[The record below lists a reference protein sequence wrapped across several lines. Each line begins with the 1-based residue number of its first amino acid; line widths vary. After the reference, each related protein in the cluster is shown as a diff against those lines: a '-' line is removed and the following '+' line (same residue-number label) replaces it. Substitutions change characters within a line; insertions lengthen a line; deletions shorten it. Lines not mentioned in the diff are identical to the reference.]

1 MQFAIGNSQF
11 DKPDTGI
18 GKRATGNGHVPPL
31 PNIPAMNIAVCVK
44 QIPDPATPYRLDP
57 ATHLVVRPDEQ
68 VLDDTDRYGIEVGLQ
83 LAAATDGSV
92 VLVSMC
98 PAGNL
103 QGIRQ
108 ALAMGADKAVVVS
121 DPALRGSGALVTAR
135 VLAAAIAREEVD
147 LVIAGTESTD
157 GYSGVVPQQVAEI
170 LGLPALTFARKVE
183 HEDGVIRVERQTASG
198 YDVVTAS
205 LPALVTV
212 TSGAVE
218 PRYPTFKGIMQAKQ
232 KPVDYPTCADLDIDP
247 TMVGVSG
254 SGQSITAVRPAPAR
268 TAGTKV
274 QDEGEAHLEIVK
286 MLEQAK
292 VI

>member
-1 MQFAIGNSQF
+1 M
-11 DKPDTGI
+11 K
-18 GKRATGNGHVPPL
+18 
-31 PNIPAMNIAVCVK
+31 IAVCVK
-44 QIPDPATPYRLDP
+44 QIPDPATPYQLDP
-57 ATHLVVRPDEQ
+57 NTHLVVRPDEQ
-68 VLDDTDRYGIEVGLQ
+68 ILDDTDRYGIEVGLQ
-83 LAAATDGSV
+83 LAAATNGTV
-92 VLVSMC
+92 VLVSMS

-108 ALAMGADKAVVVS
+108 ALAMGADKAVVVN

-147 LVIAGTESTD
+147 LVITGTESTD
-157 GYSGVVPQQVAEI
+157 GYAGVVPQQIAEF

-183 HEDGVIRVERQTASG
+183 LADGALRIERQTATG
-198 YDVVTAS
+198 YDVVTAP
-205 LPALVTV
+205 LPALVSV

-232 KPVDYPTCADLDIDP
+232 KPVDQPTCAELGLDP
-247 TMVGVSG
+247 AMVGLPG
-254 SGQSITAVRPAPAR
+254 SGQTITAVRPSAAR
-268 TAGTKV
+268 AAGTKI

-286 MLEQAK
+286 LLEQAK